1 MIVKIAKESGFCFG
15 VKRAMDMAWES
26 LENKNSI
33 YALGPLIHNK
43 QAVSKYEENFI
54 LKGALLLSALLG
66 INNRTTRD
74 MDTTIKGIDIS
85 KEQMVKVLNELKQ

>member
-43 QAVSKYEENFI
+43 QAVSKYEEKGLLTADSLENIPNNESVI
-54 LKGALLLSALLG
+54 L
-66 INNRTTRD
+66 
-74 MDTTIKGIDIS
+74 IKKI
-85 KEQMVKVLNELKQ
+85 

>member
-1 MIVKIAKESGFCFG
+1 M
-15 VKRAMDMAWES
+15 
-26 LENKNSI
+26 
-33 YALGPLIHNK
+33 
-43 QAVSKYEENFI
+43 
-54 LKGALLLSALLG
+54 LSALFG